1 LEPLHTPPATAPARS
16 DAPPSSTTQAGE
28 METALAFLGLGP
40 VHGYNPQADTL
51 EGEVEEYL
59 AAPLKYAN
67 AVQFWQ
73 VSRKLFSV
81 KSTESN

>member
-1 LEPLHTPPATAPARS
+1 LKPLHTPPTAPSRS
-16 DAPPSSTTQAGE
+16 DAPPSSTRPSSE

-67 AVQFWQ
+67 VVQFWQ
-73 VSRKLFSV
+73 VSRRLFSV
-81 KSTESN
+81 KNTNSD